1 MAVRR
6 EGQWLVADRS
16 AHCAFEVV
24 PGKFRLSFRSEV
36 LVSARAAVAGLTLA
50 EIAARWGRGLWVD
63 TPNSRMAWEML
74 GIQASV
80 LGLDALDAVMRSQAG
95 EVPANAAALGVSA

>member
-16 AHCAFEVV
+16 AHCAFEVA
-24 PGKFRLSFRSEV
+24 PGKFRLSFRTGV

-50 EIAARWGRGLWVD
+50 EIAAKWGRGLWVD
-63 TPNSRMAWEML
+63 TPNSQMAWEMI
-74 GIQASV
+74 GIQAAV
-80 LGLDALDAVMRSQAG
+80 LGLDSLDAVMRSQAG
-95 EVPANAAALGVSA
+95 EVPADAAALGVSA